1 MKSYLSPLV
10 LTITLLLPALGWTLP
25 WDEDMRNQ
33 PSVKPQ
39 ESQVTTNASSV
50 PQKGNEP
57 ISPPVDLF
65 ELVQARLKA
74 GELDNPIARDSES
87 IIRGK
92 LLYDIHCLVCHGI
105 GGLGDGVVG
114 KKYVPDPMN
123 LTLDYV
129 QAQPDGQIFYTISH
143 GSIAMSFYRDAIPVS
158 GRWDVVNYI
167 KGVFGQGSE

>member
-1 MKSYLSPLV
+1 MKSYVAALILSV
-10 LTITLLLPALGWTLP
+10 LLLAPTVGRALP

-39 ESQVTTNASSV
+39 ESQVRTNASSV
-50 PQKGNEP
+50 PQNGNEP
-57 ISPPVDLF
+57 ISAPLDLF

-74 GELDNPIARDSES
+74 GELENPVARDGES

-92 LLYDIHCLVCHGI
+92 LLYDIHCLVCHGT
-105 GGLGDGVVG
+105 GGLGDGIVG

-143 GSIAMSFYRDAIPVS
+143 GSIAMSFYRDAIPVRD
-158 GRWDVVNYI
+158 RWDVVNYI
-167 KGVFGQGSE
+167 KGVFGQGSQ